1 MSAYLFLAIIFAI
14 IAIIFVLQNTIP
26 VTVCF
31 LHWVSPEISLAV
43 VVLIAVCAGALITFL
58 IDSYRAFK
66 TGQKMKELIA
76 QNKKMQR
83 EIQSLKSSKEKSKP
97 EKKPE
102 KEDEKPAFKATGLL
116 KK

>member
-1 MSAYLFLAIIFAI
+1 MSAYLLLAIVFAI

-26 VTVCF
+26 VSVYF
-31 LHWVSPEISLAV
+31 LHWVSPEVSLAV
-43 VVLIAVCAGALITFL
+43 VILIAVCAGALITFL

-76 QNKKMQR
+76 QNKKLQR
-83 EIQSLKSSKEKSKP
+83 EIQSLKSSKEKSQ
-97 EKKPE
+97 PE
-102 KEDEKPAFKATGLL
+102 KEDKKSAFKATGLL